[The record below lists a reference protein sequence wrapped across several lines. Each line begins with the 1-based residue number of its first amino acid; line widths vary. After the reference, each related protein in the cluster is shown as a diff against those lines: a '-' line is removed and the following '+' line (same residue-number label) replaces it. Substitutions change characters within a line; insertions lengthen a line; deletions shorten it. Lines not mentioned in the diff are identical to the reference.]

1 MIISIHFYR
10 LTLSLGGEMQ
20 TWISKGPEMTLNLSQ
35 STLDG
40 QVHEALLIRR
50 KLLAVARRITGS
62 ATVAEDIV
70 QEVMLQ
76 LISAPLGSEVER
88 PASYVTRM
96 VRNLATDY
104 VRRREFER
112 ALFVEEPT
120 SGCIAQYGS
129 PEEHVRECQ
138 AYQAFRHAMEIMP
151 ARTRAFYEQYYF
163 DGVPQKVIAQRA
175 GVSCALVCGLLK
187 DAHRLCVAAIGSN
200 DERKM
205 PVRRRTNA

>member
-1 MIISIHFYR
+1 
-10 LTLSLGGEMQ
+10 
-20 TWISKGPEMTLNLSQ
+20 MTLNLSQ
-35 STLDG
+35 STLNG
-40 QVHEALLIRR
+40 QVQEALLIRR

-76 LISAPLGSEVER
+76 LVSTPLGSEVAR

-96 VRNLATDY
+96 VKNLATDHL
-104 VRRREFER
+104 RRRAFER
-112 ALFVEEPT
+112 ALFVEEPP
-120 SGCIAQYGS
+120 SGCMSQYGS

-138 AYQAFRHAMEIMP
+138 AYEAFRHAMEVMP
-151 ARTRAFYEQYYF
+151 PRTRAFYEQYYF

-187 DAHRLCVAAIGSN
+187 DAHRLCVAAIASD
-200 DERKM
+200 DERKT
-205 PVRRRTNA
+205 PVKPRTNA